1 MDIEPEELKQTNRN
15 GPAADTALKLM
26 KQLITLSSGV
36 LVLSAT
42 FIGNFSTA
50 SALLLIVLVVAWVLL
65 TIAVLAGL
73 ETISAIVK
81 SRLFPEHDWSR
92 GRGQTTARFSKYCF
106 VTGLAFFAI
115 FAFLT
120 LFTACTNEG
129 QPSTSDVSETRNS
142 GAIEKESR
150 DQVHFLAVDE
160 RFFVL

>member
-1 MDIEPEELKQTNRN
+1 MDLEQEELRRKNPN
-15 GPAADTALKLM
+15 GPAADTALELM

-50 SALLLIVLVVAWVLL
+50 SALLLTVLAAAWVFL

-81 SRLFPEHDWSR
+81 SRLFPEYDWSR
-92 GRGQTTARFSKYCF
+92 GRGQTTARVSKYSF
-106 VTGLAFFAI
+106 VAGLALFAI

-120 LFTACTNEG
+120 LFSA
-129 QPSTSDVSETRNS
+129 S
-142 GAIEKESR
+142 
-150 DQVHFLAVDE
+150 
-160 RFFVL
+160 